1 MSALLQVE
9 KLTAGY
15 GMTPVLFEVD
25 LELAGEEEPFRGVFI
40 RAPIITST

>member
-9 KLTAGY
+9 KLSAGY

-25 LELAGEEEPFRGVFI
+25 PTLGKAVSVERI
-40 RAPIITST
+40 RLQD